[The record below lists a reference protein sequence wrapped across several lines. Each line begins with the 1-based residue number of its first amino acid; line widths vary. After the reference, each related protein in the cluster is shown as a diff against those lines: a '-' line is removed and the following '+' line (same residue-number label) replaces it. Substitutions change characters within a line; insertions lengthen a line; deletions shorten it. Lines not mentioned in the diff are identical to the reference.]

1 MTHSISVEWCRKMMA
16 LDEHVTPGVGALAA
30 RPYVEAEALSL
41 RTEETRVAFARFVNM
56 ARRKRGLTIEKL
68 AEDADIEIG
77 ELMSIEEDAHHEP
90 DLRTVW
96 SLSNIFG
103 VSQTRLMEL
112 AGLAV
117 AKDSHWL
124 ESAVRYAA
132 RSAPIEEL
140 TPDEQIA
147 FEGLIAVLSEKAN

>member
-1 MTHSISVEWCRKMMA
+1 MTHSISTEWCHKVIT
-16 LDEHVTPGVGALAA
+16 LDEHVTPGAGALAA
-30 RPYVEAEALSL
+30 RPCVEANALSL
-41 RTEETRVAFARFVNM
+41 RAEETRLAFARFVNM
-56 ARRKRGLTIEKL
+56 ARRKQGLTIEKL

-77 ELMSIEEDAHHEP
+77 ELMSIEEDTHYEP

-117 AKDSHWL
+117 PKDGHWL
-124 ESAVRYAA
+124 QSAVRFAA

-147 FEGLIAVLSEKAN
+147 FEGLIAVLSEKSN

>member
-1 MTHSISVEWCRKMMA
+1 MTHSISADWCRKMIA
-16 LDEHVTPGVGALAA
+16 LDEHVTPGVGVLAV
-30 RPYVEAEALSL
+30 RPYVEADVLPL
-41 RTEETRVAFARFVNM
+41 RAEETRLAFARFVNM
-56 ARRKRGLTIEKL
+56 ARRKQGLTIEKL

-117 AKDSHWL
+117 PKDGHWL
-124 ESAVRYAA
+124 QSAVRYAA
-132 RSAPIEEL
+132 KSAPIEEL

-147 FEGLIAVLSEKAN
+147 FEGLIAVLSDKAK